1 MIRCVS
7 EVATKV
13 RDLNQKLNDIRME
26 QRYQRE
32 READYRDWSESTNSR
47 AVWYSVVQIAVLIL
61 MCG

>member
-13 RDLNQKLNDIRME
+13 RNLNQKLNDIRME
-26 QRYQRE
+26 QR
-32 READYRDWSESTNSR
+32 DWSESMNSR

-61 MCG
+61 M